1 MFLRGLLRSK
11 PVTINSENRIAS
23 PKRGGKLSNHLYEIM
38 QKLLIA
44 TQASIKTTNCGVYV
58 LFQVSKVAVD

>member
-1 MFLRGLLRSK
+1 
-11 PVTINSENRIAS
+11 VTINSENRIAS
-23 PKRGGKLSNHLYEIM
+23 PKCGGKLSNHLNEIM

-44 TQASIKTTNCGVYV
+44 TQASIKTTNCRVYV